1 MITLL
6 TLALT
11 TVHAWTI
18 GIAAGAVLT
27 FTAFLN
33 MLKRMGLPTIPTQFD
48 NLQGYSGGFDAEIT
62 GPTRLHNTPV
72 GPVALASYGTDA
84 VSVAGTWYYSEGFNP
99 SSRTVTNIACL
110 NGTTAVGTDLV
121 IYAIWDAAG
130 VVLGWT
136 LLTGTL
142 AAGADVFQSIALV
155 TPITLPAGKYFAG
168 FQVNGTTTPHQTIP
182 TLTYQNST
190 GSVAGTFGAAVPAI
204 TVPTTVTAGVGPFH
218 QLS

>member
-6 TLALT
+6 TLAVSA
-11 TVHAWTI
+11 VHSWTL
-18 GIAAGAVLT
+18 GLAGAAVLT
-27 FTAFLN
+27 FSSLVA

-48 NLQGYSGGFDAEIT
+48 NLQGYC
-62 GPTRLHNTPV
+62 
-72 GPVALASYGTDA
+72 VAL
-84 VSVAGTWYYSEGFNP
+84 
-99 SSRTVTNIACL
+99 
-110 NGTTAVGTDLV
+110 
-121 IYAIWDAAG
+121 
-130 VVLGWT
+130 GWSA
-136 LLTGTL
+136 LTGTL

-204 TVPTTVTAGVGPFH
+204 TVPVTVTAGVGPFH